1 MDLTPYYLDE
11 EDAKHFH
18 GKCRDVCDE
27 YQTRESVEKFG
38 KHSLYRK
45 YKEFCDSYFYIPA
58 RLEHR
63 GVGGLFFDDVATR
76 GEKTATPLS
85 RRLMQRRLRK
95 QSL

>member
-18 GKCRDVCDE
+18 GKCRDVCDK

-76 GEKTATPLS
+76 GG
-85 RRLMQRRLRK
+85 
-95 QSL
+95 